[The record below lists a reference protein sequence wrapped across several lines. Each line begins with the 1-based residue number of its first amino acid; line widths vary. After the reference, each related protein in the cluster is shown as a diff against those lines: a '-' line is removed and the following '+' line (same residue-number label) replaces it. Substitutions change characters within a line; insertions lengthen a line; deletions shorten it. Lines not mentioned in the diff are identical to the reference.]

1 MNIHKEPD
9 MKTYIVEPDHGYALY
24 LMKKN
29 HEIFIIV
36 MKVLTKCLNSKSF
49 LLLTT
54 PNRAWIHSRLH
65 GLKKWNMIAP
75 LHQSF
80 FKNST
85 GFIGEKV

>member
-1 MNIHKEPD
+1 
-9 MKTYIVEPDHGYALY
+9 
-24 LMKKN
+24 
-29 HEIFIIV
+29 
-36 MKVLTKCLNSKSF
+36 
-49 LLLTT
+49 
-54 PNRAWIHSRLH
+54 LH